1 MSVFESNPRE
11 MTLILDLREM
21 TRILDSREMTWILDS
36 SSKLEQSFHI
46 SRRPVPG
53 KDPVWGGFESEP
65 GLNRLGERSGRII
78 SERAGQ
84 RNRDIRV
91 MNLHTVPRLHHD
103 HRVVSV
109 RVLPCPTVT

>member
-46 SRRPVPG
+46 SRRPVGRTPCG
-53 KDPVWGGFESEP
+53 E
-65 GLNRLGERSGRII
+65 GLSLSL
-78 SERAGQ
+78 
-84 RNRDIRV
+84 D
-91 MNLHTVPRLHHD
+91 
-103 HRVVSV
+103 
-109 RVLPCPTVT
+109 